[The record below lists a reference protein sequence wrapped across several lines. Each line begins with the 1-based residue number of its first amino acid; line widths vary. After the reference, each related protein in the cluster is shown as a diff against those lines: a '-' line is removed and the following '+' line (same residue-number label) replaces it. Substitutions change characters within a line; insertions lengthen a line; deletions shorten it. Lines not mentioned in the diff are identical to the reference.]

1 MYECIS
7 ATAEGR
13 VNKCKLVH
21 VSIREVITANI
32 FKPINHTIRFLFL
45 SSSV

>member
-13 VNKCKLVH
+13 VNKCNNCT
-21 VSIREVITANI
+21 REITAGNI
-32 FKPINHTIRFLFL
+32 FKPINHTIKFLFI